1 MKTEYEQLTKAKIGL
16 QKEYQDLKDKRLIL
30 RSDIFKGLFE
40 QIKSIPPNERSEF
53 GKQLNDL
60 KQSFKELI
68 DNSVAQV
75 SSNLES
81 IDVTAPF
88 GVNLSAEDLKLL
100 SPLQGSI
107 HPLMKELD
115 IILDIFYGL
124 GFNVIESVEI
134 DDDYHM
140 FSSLNFPEDHPAR
153 DDFDTF
159 SLIQQD
165 SSKKPLIA
173 PAHTSTM
180 QNRVLKAHSQ
190 ELIRDAKPIA
200 YAIPGRVFRKE
211 DVDPRHE
218 HTFYQLEGIY
228 VDKNVSV
235 SNLMA
240 TLNSLMTSYFNTN
253 LEFKTQPFY
262 FPFTE
267 PSFEFA
273 VSCPYCQKEGCKVCS
288 YSGWIE
294 LLGCGM
300 VHPNVL
306 KMAGIDPNIYSGFAF
321 GVGFMRMTMIKYG
334 IEDIRYFLSSKLN
347 FLEQFK

>member
-1 MKTEYEQLTKAKIGL
+1 MKTEHEQLKKAKIGL
-16 QKEYQDLKDKRLIL
+16 QKEYQDLKDKKLIL
-30 RSDIFKGLFE
+30 RSDIFKGLFK
-40 QIKSIPPNERSEF
+40 QIQSIPLDERSEF

-60 KQSFKELI
+60 KQSYVELLNGSI
-68 DNSVAQV
+68 VQGPSKLD
-75 SSNLES
+75 S

-88 GVNLSAEDLKLL
+88 GLNQSAEDLQLL

-107 HPLMKELD
+107 HPLMKELN
-115 IILDIFYGL
+115 IILDILYGL

-134 DDDYHM
+134 DDDFHM

-153 DDFDTF
+153 DDYDTL
-159 SLIQQD
+159 SLVQQD
-165 SSKKPLIA
+165 LAKKPLVA

-180 QNRVLKAHSQ
+180 QNRVLRANSQ
-190 ELIRDAKPIA
+190 ELIRNGKPIA

-240 TLNSLMTSYFNTN
+240 TLNSLMTSYFNTS

-273 VSCPYCQKEGCKVCS
+273 VSCPYCHKEGCKVCS

-306 KMAGIDPNIYSGFAF
+306 KTAGIDPKVYSGFAF